1 MKIGEIAAL
10 LDARILCGED
20 LLDTE
25 VHDAFC
31 CDMMSDVLAYATN
44 QSVLITGLLNP
55 QVVRTAKMLDM
66 HCIVFICG
74 KRPTPEIVSLSNA
87 NDIVTMVTDHHMFS
101 AAGRLYETGQ
111 LNGA

>member
-1 MKIGEIAAL
+1 
-10 LDARILCGED
+10 
-20 LLDTE
+20 
-25 VHDAFC
+25 
-31 CDMMSDVLAYATN
+31 
-44 QSVLITGLLNP
+44 
-55 QVVRTAKMLDM
+55 M